1 MESEGLDSCSSLLA
15 GSDPHLHLQSHF
27 SGNSHSHDAKYPAL
41 YSLNTCPLIRPNLSW
56 WRSPELVSLWPH
68 RQMSREIRRKDSPR
82 KEGARELTRR
92 HRLPATALCLPLLC
106 LIPLLQSP
114 GNQGKERANKKGP
127 GTKRPGSEPPGTW
140 LQRNPLL
147 PISSSLFLNRGDGS
161 ILNLPWY
168 IHFQSQ
174 KLCLSNQNPELTI

>member
-1 MESEGLDSCSSLLA
+1 MPTHQTQPFLVEVTRACQPLASSPSLPYRINEQGDQKEGLTKEE
-15 GSDPHLHLQSHF
+15 GS
-27 SGNSHSHDAKYPAL
+27 
-41 YSLNTCPLIRPNLSW
+41 
-56 WRSPELVSLWPH
+56 
-68 RQMSREIRRKDSPR
+68 RRTHAADT
-82 KEGARELTRR
+82 G
-92 HRLPATALCLPLLC
+92 CLPLLSAF
-106 LIPLLQSP
+106 IPLLQSP

-127 GTKRPGSEPPGTW
+127 GTKRLGSEPPGTW

-174 KLCLSNQNPELTI
+174 FCLSNQNPELTI